1 MFCLF
6 FCVLF
11 VCFLFLRFYL
21 KHLLRI
27 SNGICDIDGEQNA
40 EKFDINLFIC
50 SENVKMTRQ
59 DTKKKESGTLNIKI
73 RARVAQ

>member
-11 VCFLFLRFYL
+11 VCLLFLRFYL
-21 KHLLRI
+21 KHPLRI

-40 EKFDINLFIC
+40 EKFYINLFIC

-59 DTKKKESGTLNIKI
+59 DKKKS
-73 RARVAQ
+73 RVP